1 MGMKSTAMGAVPMK
15 KGTMKSTAMKKAAM
29 KKKAVSKV
37 AVGRLA
43 KQAVFS
49 GRKVRTSGGL
59 TKDSLVRSK
68 TGKIVSKKASFRA
81 KRVFAT
87 GKLRVWAAAVKKA
100 RGALGIKGF
109 VPVGGPSA
117 GGKAL
122 LAKVKSF
129 LA

>member
-1 MGMKSTAMGAVPMK
+1 MGAMKSTVMK
-15 KGTMKSTAMKKAAM
+15 TVAMKKAAM
-29 KKKAVSKV
+29 EKAAMGKKAVSRV

-68 TGKIVSKKASFRA
+68 TGKIVSKKASLRA

-109 VPVGGPSA
+109 VPVGGSSA